1 MASVSM
7 APTTSIKNPGGGSS
21 IAIER
26 LPEEMNEMKIRD
38 EKVNFLSPSLSRP
51 PSILSLSIPPS
62 VLSLSIPPSAL
73 SPPPLPSFSL
83 SLPPS
88 LSL

>member
-7 APTTSIKNPGGGSS
+7 APTTSIKNLGGGSS

-38 EKVNFLSPSLSRP
+38 EKVISLD
-51 PSILSLSIPPS
+51 
-62 VLSLSIPPSAL
+62 
-73 SPPPLPSFSL
+73 
-83 SLPPS
+83 LPPS
-88 LSL
+88 LASDGWNVIFFFSVGFGGHSCRWE